1 MADIDARGAATR
13 STDYADRLV
22 RLQTAR
28 WKQRLD
34 VQAPFRWNL
43 KRLKPGFLLD
53 VGCGIG
59 RNLLHFPTQGVGVDT
74 NEECVRVARARG
86 LTAFTP
92 AEFHHSSEYNRPG
105 RFDSI
110 LFAHVAEHMTEA
122 QVVTLLQEYAT
133 LLRTGGQLIL
143 ITPQEAGFKSD
154 ATHVEFMDFP
164 RLNRI
169 SERLGLVPDR
179 AFSFPFPRWAGR
191 LFTYNEFVVV
201 SRKPAGQPGRPHQA

>member
-1 MADIDARGAATR
+1 
-13 STDYADRLV
+13 
-22 RLQTAR
+22 
-28 WKQRLD
+28 
-34 VQAPFRWNL
+34 
-43 KRLKPGFLLD
+43 

-59 RNLLHFPTQGVGVDT
+59 RNLLHFPTEGVGVDT
-74 NEECVRVARARG
+74 NAECVRVARARG

-92 AEFHHSSEYNRPG
+92 AEFEHSSEYNRPG

-122 QVVTLLQEYAT
+122 QVVTLLQEYAA
-133 LLRTGGQLIL
+133 LLRPGGQLIL

-154 ATHVEFMDFP
+154 ATHVEFMDFQ
-164 RLNRI
+164 RLTRI

-201 SRKPAGQPGRPHQA
+201 SRKPAGKPGRPPQA

>member
-1 MADIDARGAATR
+1 MSAPDSRGVATRGA
-13 STDYADRLV
+13 DYADRLV

-28 WKQRLD
+28 WKQWLD

-92 AEFHHSSEYNRPG
+92 AEFEHSSEYNRPG

-122 QVVTLLQEYAT
+122 DVVTLLQEYAA
-133 LLRTGGQLIL
+133 LLRPGGQLIL

-164 RLNRI
+164 RLTRI

-179 AFSFPFPRWAGR
+179 AFSFPFPRWAGK
-191 LFTYNEFVVV
+191 LFTYNEFVVI
-201 SRKPAGQPGRPHQA
+201 SRKPADKPGSPRQA